1 MVSTVRLPEGLERE
15 AKIYA
20 EALGI
25 SLNALLA
32 VSLRDYLDRRP
43 AAPRPAEAA
52 LGLPVVPDVQAPA
65 ALPLKPAQA
74 AALEDPAGVEV
85 QVPAVAPVW
94 RAPRRPRD
102 PCPCGSGRQWR
113 HCHGKTE

>member
-15 AKIYA
+15 AKSYA
-20 EALGI
+20 EGLGI

-43 AAPRPAEAA
+43 AAPRPAEASV
-52 LGLPVVPDVQAPA
+52 GLPVVLDVQAPA
-65 ALPLKPAQA
+65 VRPLKPSAS
-74 AALEDPAGVEV
+74 
-85 QVPAVAPVW
+85 VW
-94 RAPRRPRD
+94 RAPKRPRD
-102 PCPCGSGRQWR
+102 PCPCGSGQQWR